1 MKEIILKENQSERKC
16 YIDDLPIKDLI
27 PKEQIEIF
35 ITALAREIEEIIRT
49 KEKRNPAPYKRGSGQ
64 YRKEALYLL

>member
-35 ITALAREIEEIIRT
+35 ITALAREIEEIIKT
-49 KEKRNPAPYKRGSGQ
+49 KEKRRAYYEKSKVRPEVPP
-64 YRKEALYLL
+64 

>member
-1 MKEIILKENQSERKC
+1 MKEITLKDTQCDKKC

-35 ITALAREIEEIIRT
+35 ITAIAREIEEIIKT
-49 KEKRNPAPYKRGSGQ
+49 KEKRRTYYKKSKVRP
-64 YRKEALYLL
+64 EVPP

>member
-1 MKEIILKENQSERKC
+1 MKEIILKENQSERKW

-49 KEKRNPAPYKRGSGQ
+49 KEKRRAYYEKSKVRPEVPP
-64 YRKEALYLL
+64 